1 MVLTKETLKV
11 IEDLQQD
18 MINREKHIY
27 NTFNPLNKRI
37 DDLRTDVDGH
47 TFDMVEVKNRL
58 HELESKFKTLE
69 GGLAGKELTLNVTT
83 TIVGEDGN
91 VPDAPPETVFSE
103 NNYQCFKCGHIQI
116 VRSLMTPED
125 ALTYIVQH
133 AKECDNGIFNMVHDG
148 YMVVAV
154 PYKSKTIIEV
164 DDRPC
169 MECGLPLCGIGES
182 KCPSCRNKGPVKHV
196 DVDLVAHRHCSHC
209 GEAIDNLRLGSLCDK
224 CQINYDNYKGGEKS
238 D

>member
-1 MVLTKETLKV
+1 MIVLTKETLKV

-154 PYKSKTIIEV
+154 PYERTPTLDDLAEVWEGVDPNTPLPDILKSGKIKDIQ
-164 DDRPC
+164 
-169 MECGLPLCGIGES
+169 
-182 KCPSCRNKGPVKHV
+182 GPVHKHGP
-196 DVDLVAHRHCSHC
+196 HKHCCQCDQPIDWLNTSMFC
-209 GEAIDNLRLGSLCDK
+209 EKCFRMMYGEDHD
-224 CQINYDNYKGGEKS
+224 QD
-238 D
+238 